1 MKPKQIK
8 DIIRPN
14 FLMNIEDFGIFWSVV
29 KRNVSDE
36 DSEGQV
42 I

>member
-8 DIIRPN
+8 AIIKPSL
-14 FLMNIEDFGIFWSVV
+14 LMNIEGFGNFWSVV
-29 KRNVSDE
+29 KRNGSDE

>member
-8 DIIRPN
+8 DIIKPS
-14 FLMNIEDFGIFWSVV
+14 FLMNIEGFGNFWSVV

-36 DSEGQV
+36 DREGV
-42 I
+42 